1 LTGSRWSIEQELGP
15 SANALW
21 VHGGDRI
28 IISPRDPMKDI
39 VRAKFEGLTT
49 REIAVALQQIVEPR

>member
-1 LTGSRWSIEQELGP
+1 
-15 SANALW
+15 
-21 VHGGDRI
+21 
-28 IISPRDPMKDI
+28 MKDI